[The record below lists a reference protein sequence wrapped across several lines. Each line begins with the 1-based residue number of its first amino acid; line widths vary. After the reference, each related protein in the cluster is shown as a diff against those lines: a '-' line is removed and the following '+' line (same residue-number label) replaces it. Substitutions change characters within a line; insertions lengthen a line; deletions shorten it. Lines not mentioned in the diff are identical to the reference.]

1 VIHSVLHGL
10 TADRIDSD
18 PFPHV
23 VVDGALDPA
32 LYRELE
38 ATLPPA
44 ETLLRGRAVENNMP
58 YRYSAEHILA
68 DASPRWQEFTRLHT
82 SPAFF
87 SEVVALFGD
96 TIRALHPTLEART
109 GKRLEEM
116 KSSIRFVEPFA
127 DVALDCQITYGSPVT
142 RATRCHRVH
151 VDRQV
156 ALYAGLLYFRG
167 CHDDSSGG
175 DLELYRFRGNERVY
189 DEGRYV
195 DDALVERVKTIPY
208 AANRLAFFIHSPRSL
223 HGVSVRSVTPYPRLH
238 VNFIAEFREKVWEL
252 AA

>member
-1 VIHSVLHGL
+1 MTHSVLRGL
-10 TADRIDSD
+10 TPDRIDRD

-23 VVDGALDPA
+23 VVDEALDPA

-38 ATLPPA
+38 AALPPA
-44 ETLLRGRAVENNMP
+44 ETLLRGRAMENNTP

-68 DASPRWQEFTRLHT
+68 EGSPRWREFARLHT
-82 SPAFF
+82 SAAFF
-87 SEVVALFGD
+87 ADVVALFGD
-96 TIRALHPTLEART
+96 TIRTLHPALEARA

-156 ALYAGLLYFRG
+156 ALYAGLLYFRRSG
-167 CHDDSSGG
+167 DDSSGG
-175 DLELYRFRGNERVY
+175 DLELYRFRGNARTY

-208 AANRLAFFIHSPRSL
+208 AANRLAFFIHSPEAL
-223 HGVSVRSVTPYPRLH
+223 HGVSVRSVTPHPRLH
-238 VNFIAEFREKVWEL
+238 VNFIAEFRAKVWEL

>member
-1 VIHSVLHGL
+1 MHSILHGV
-10 TADRIDSD
+10 TPDRINRD

-23 VVDGALDPA
+23 VVDDALDPA

-38 ATLPPA
+38 AALPPA
-44 ETLLRGRAVENNMP
+44 ETLRRGRALENNTP

-68 DASPRWQEFTRLHT
+68 EAPPRWREFTEAHT
-82 SPAFF
+82 SAAFF
-87 SEVVALFGD
+87 AEVVALFGE
-96 TIRALHPTLEART
+96 TIRTLHPALETRA

-127 DVALDCQITYGSPVT
+127 DVALDCQIVYGSPVT
-142 RATRCHRVH
+142 EATRCHRVH

-156 ALYAGLLYFRG
+156 ALYAGLLYFRDG
-167 CHDDSSGG
+167 DDRSSGG
-175 DLELYRFRGNERVY
+175 DLELYRFRGEARAY

-208 AANRLAFFIHSPRSL
+208 AANRLAFFIHSPVAL
-223 HGVSVRSVTPYPRLH
+223 HGVSVRSVTPYPRMH
-238 VNFIAEFREKVWEL
+238 VNFLAEFREKMWEL